1 MDTST
6 PISTYAI
13 SIYIHTSTIC
23 PKSNVGHAIISIWDA
38 IVPRLG
44 GTPNICS

>member
-6 PISTYAI
+6 PIFTYAI

-38 IVPRLG
+38 TVPRLG